1 MCGLLCMDY
10 DVRFEKDRPDQDQDQ
25 YQDQVPMCADKHTVA
40 GQSLVCVRA
49 WAELIGIWRG
59 IFVRLGLGQSAP
71 DLRCTWQG
79 ADQHWRS
86 TQKTI
91 PYSNLLLST

>member
-1 MCGLLCMDY
+1 MNGMCGLLCMDY

-25 YQDQVPMCADKHTVA
+25 VPMCADKHTVA
-40 GQSLVCVRA
+40 GQS
-49 WAELIGIWRG
+49 ELIGIWRG

>member
-1 MCGLLCMDY
+1 
-10 DVRFEKDRPDQDQDQ
+10 
-25 YQDQVPMCADKHTVA
+25 MCADKHTVA
-40 GQSLVCVRA
+40 GQSFWSVRA
-49 WAELIGIWRG
+49 WAELIGMWRG

-86 TQKTI
+86 NQKTI
-91 PYSNLLLST
+91 PDDDANLVLLVVLVLVHQGFSYGSGFSAGTLSHY